1 MKTSAHVHIESGSS
15 RASPVRSRP
24 AASEKRQAILEA
36 AIAEFEACGFGGT
49 SMDRI
54 ALRASVSKR
63 TVYNHFASKVALF
76 ESIIAELSDKMAEV
90 TGVGYVPSV
99 PLEVQLT
106 AIGQQVIDMLTS
118 PCTVALA
125 RVALAEMLRS
135 PEVAGR
141 AYELLRARQSGLSDW
156 LRAAD
161 AAGKLDVPDPACAA
175 DQFMGLLKSFAFW
188 PHMVGGQSVPDAA
201 ARRRIVGS
209 SVAMMLARYR
219 R

>member
-1 MKTSAHVHIESGSS
+1 MKPDAQVAVETGSV
-15 RASPVRSRP
+15 RAKPGTPRPGGSP
-24 AASEKRQAILEA
+24 KRQAVLEA

-54 ALRASVSKR
+54 ALRANVSKR
-63 TVYNHFASKVALF
+63 TVYNHFSSKDALF
-76 ESIIAELSDKMAEV
+76 GAIIAELSDKMAEV
-90 TGVGYVPSV
+90 TGLGYDSGA
-99 PLEVQLT
+99 PLEAQLSV
-106 AIGQQVIDMLTS
+106 IGLQVIDMLTS

-141 AYELLRARQSGLSDW
+141 AYELVRARQSGLIDW

-161 AAGKLDVPDPACAA
+161 ADGKLAVPDPTCAA

-201 ARRRIVGS
+201 ARRCIVEN